1 MKNMREV
8 FVSSFE
14 KLLAADKRVVVLD
27 ADLAKASGTIALR
40 GKYPKQC
47 FDVGVAEQN
56 MASVAAGLAS
66 YGFKPYITT
75 FTPFATRR
83 ICDQVAISMLYAKQN
98 VKIIGTDPGITAEL
112 NGGTHMSVEDI
123 GVVRSIPEIVIFEP
137 ADGAQ
142 LKMAMPQIN
151 DYEGCVYIRLYRKD
165 APDVYADD
173 CEFDLFSANVIKK
186 GCDVS
191 IFASGIMV
199 APSLEAAENL
209 AKQGIAAE
217 VVDVHTIK
225 PIDGKTIA
233 ASAQKTGCAVTAEN
247 HNVVGGLGSAVLEA
261 LAQNPVPLFSVGI
274 PDRFGEVGKMPYLKG
289 ILGMNVS
296 DIEAA
301 AKSAVAAKKK
311 SK

>member
-8 FVSSFE
+8 FISTFE
-14 KLLAADKRVVVLD
+14 QLLAADERVVVLD
-27 ADLAKASGTIALR
+27 ADLAKASGTISLR

-66 YGFKPYITT
+66 YGYKPYITT

-83 ICDQVAISMLYAKQN
+83 ICDQVAISILYAKQN

-112 NGGTHMSVEDI
+112 NGGTHISVEDI
-123 GVVRSIPEIVIFEP
+123 GVVRSIPGIVIFEA
-137 ADGAQ
+137 ADAAQ
-142 LKMAMPQIN
+142 LKKALPQIN

-173 CEFDLFSANVIKK
+173 CEFDLFTANVVKK
-186 GCDVS
+186 GNDVS

-199 APSLEAAENL
+199 APALEAAENL

-225 PIDGKTIA
+225 PIDRQTVIE
-233 ASAQKTGCAVTAEN
+233 SAKKTGCAVVAEN
-247 HNVVGGLGSAVLEA
+247 HNVVGGLRSAVLEA
-261 LAQNPVPLFSVGI
+261 LAENPVPLFSVGI
-274 PDRFGEVGKMPYLKG
+274 PDRFGEVGKMPYLKS
-289 ILGMNVS
+289 IMGMNAS
-296 DIEAA
+296 DIESA
-301 AKSAVAAKKK
+301 AKSAVEAKKNRN
-311 SK
+311 